1 MPSKWS
7 LRWVRVSCLFALA
20 GCLTLWLCDPVLAH
34 AGAIR
39 PSDEPVTV
47 PQWLLLSTGGGV
59 VFSSFLLTAT
69 VTDREFLCWFS
80 RRSVTVRLPNWLQRL
95 GGRVGW
101 LSVGWLLVLL
111 VVGFVGPVA
120 PLSSLTILFVWV
132 GWWAGF
138 TISVYLF
145 ANSWPLLNPWRTI
158 VDAVD
163 GGGRRR
169 QIPPVLERWAAVG
182 GLLGLVF
189 LEVVTPLATDPRL
202 LSAVIIGYSLLTIGG
217 GWLVG
222 SRWFER
228 IDPISRVFRAY
239 GSVAPLH
246 FDNGTLTI
254 RSPAADLVRWG
265 DVRFVIAILWA
276 TTYDGLT
283 GTELWATVVR
293 SIVPGPGVAALAVY
307 LLALVGGYLLFLFV
321 YRLAVRYTRRTGPTF
336 VSADVIAGRFVPS
349 LLAIAAS
356 YHLAHYLGYLLE
368 LLPVLLVA
376 IVQPLGGSMVPV
388 RLVPGPWIGALQ
400 LLLVLFGHVVAVW
413 VAHASAFELFTGTLQ
428 PLRIQYPLVVT
439 MMAYTVVSMWIVLQP
454 YAAPPFVS

>member
-1 MPSKWS
+1 MSGW
-7 LRWVRVSCLFALA
+7 FAV
-20 GCLTLWLCDPVLAH
+20 GVCLTMMLCDPVVAH

-80 RRSVTVRLPNWLQRL
+80 RRSLRYRFPDWLRWL
-95 GGRVGW
+95 GRRVGW
-101 LSVGWLLVLL
+101 LSVGWLSVGWLIVLL
-111 VVGFVGPVA
+111 VVGLVGPVS

-132 GWWAGF
+132 GWWAGY
-138 TISVYLF
+138 TISVYTF
-145 ANSWPLLNPWRTI
+145 TNSWPQFNPWRTI
-158 VDAVD
+158 VDALDVD
-163 GGGRRR
+163 GRRR
-169 QIPPVLERWAAVG
+169 QIPPIVERWAAVC

-202 LSAVIIGYSLLTIGG
+202 LSAVIIGYSVLTVGG
-217 GWLVG
+217 GWLFG

-228 IDPISRVFRAY
+228 VDPISRVFRAY
-239 GSVAPLH
+239 GSVAPFH
-246 FDNGTLTI
+246 IANGTLTI
-254 RSPAADLVRWG
+254 RSPASDLVRWG

-293 SIVPGPGVAALAVY
+293 SMVSGPGVAALLVY
-307 LLALVGGYLLFLFV
+307 LLALGGGYLLFLFV
-321 YRLAVRYTRRTGPTF
+321 YRAAVRYTRRTGPTF
-336 VSADVIAGRFVPS
+336 VTTAVIADRFVPS

-376 IVQPLGGSMVPV
+376 IVQPLGGPMVPV
-388 RLVPGPWIGALQ
+388 RLVPGPWIGGLQ
-400 LLLVLFGHVVAVW
+400 LLLVLFGHIVAVW